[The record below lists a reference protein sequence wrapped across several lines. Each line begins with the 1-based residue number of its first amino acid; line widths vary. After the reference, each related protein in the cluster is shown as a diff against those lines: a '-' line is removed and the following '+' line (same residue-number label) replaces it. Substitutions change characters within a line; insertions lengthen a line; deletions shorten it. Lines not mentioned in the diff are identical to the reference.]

1 MSLHF
6 TLDAP
11 DKMKMKIPFCY
22 VWKMYYVKCEAS
34 EQPAEWDMWVSSEEN
49 KIYVLSTRKLVLLCT
64 RSERTENER
73 YQMRHIWFDKNYSHL
88 RKITFIRDVQ
98 MNNIFFVLSSSYF
111 FYNILYIFFRTIEV
125 KRTRRMKIKIKN
137 LKITY
142 KFLVLLM
149 LCMGYSYR
157 IFWMLFGVFCYFQ
170 ASID

>member
-1 MSLHF
+1 
-6 TLDAP
+6 
-11 DKMKMKIPFCY
+11 
-22 VWKMYYVKCEAS
+22 MYYVKCEAS

-111 FYNILYIFFRTIEV
+111 FLQYLIYFFRTIEV
-125 KRTRRMKIKIKN
+125 KKN
-137 LKITY
+137 TKNENKNKKPENNLQVSRFAYVVHGI
-142 KFLVLLM
+142 
-149 LCMGYSYR
+149 
-157 IFWMLFGVFCYFQ
+157 
-170 ASID
+170 